1 MLDIGKFITDF
12 FKLQP
17 PSYKKDWES
26 VYEQMA
32 VHTNKKLPEKL
43 IKTQRPNETN
53 EIFQYRLCNYR
64 PITFGSMNRALDEL
78 YRIVNGIGYKI
89 NAPENIIQLLTQK
102 KFNNVPFSLFLQQCV
117 LRKMIEDPN
126 ALLVWL
132 PSGAGILKD
141 TERVEPLPYIVSSC
155 DIYYYDNE
163 VLAFLS
169 NEKSEVKVGNKT
181 TYDGKVY
188 YIMTKDKFYKLI
200 QTGLKTKDQYALEEI
215 YTHNIG
221 EIPYCILGGDMSE
234 FGYFNS
240 YFAPYVA
247 FGDEAI
253 VRFSD
258 WQAIMVNT
266 SFPFIEEFQIECEVT
281 DKPINKDSNPIDATE
296 EKFTGRKYIMKP
308 HARSPHNTIVRKS
321 NVDPSNPFQTAGL
334 NPEIPSVRFIQ
345 ANPESA
351 KYVEESWKALI
362 IMAEDA
368 LHLNLG
374 RGLIS
379 GVAKEI
385 DLTAQ
390 NTMISKIGNNFFDNI
405 MLSSVIYVDA
415 YYNFNK
421 ANHEAISIDKPSTY
435 NVKTEAD
442 IVAELTVLK
451 EKNAPSFFLQAS
463 SLDLAIKRF
472 SGDKLSQKIFTVI
485 SLTDPLYIYSAAEKQ
500 SMLISGGTTKEAY
513 ILDVNIYFL
522 LLNMAQQY
530 GVDAFIEMPIEAI
543 KKELETAMIPF
554 LPEEPTMIVDNVGS
568 EGDV

>member
-1 MLDIGKFITDF
+1 MFEIGKFITDF

-17 PSYKKDWES
+17 PSYKKQWEE

-32 VHTNKKLPEKL
+32 VHTNKKPPEHL
-43 IKTQRPNETN
+43 IKRQRPNETK
-53 EIFQYRLCNYR
+53 EIFDYRLCNYR

-89 NAPENIIQLLTQK
+89 NAPENVIQLLTQK
-102 KFNNVPFSLFLQQCV
+102 KFNNVPFVLFLQQCV

-132 PSGAGILKD
+132 PSGAGLISE
-141 TERVEPLPYIVSSC
+141 TERVEPLPYIVNSC
-155 DIYYYDNE
+155 DIYYSDQD

-169 NEKSEVKVGNKT
+169 NETSEVKIGNKT
-181 TYDGKVY
+181 TYEGKVY
-188 YIMTKDKFYKLI
+188 YILTKDKFYKLTQI
-200 QTGLKTKDQYALEEI
+200 GLKSKDQYRLDEI
-215 YTHNIG
+215 YTHDIG

-234 FGYFNS
+234 YGYFNS

-266 SFPFIEEFQIECEVT
+266 SFPFIEEFHVECEVT
-281 DKPINKDSNPIDATE
+281 DKEPDKSSNPIDTTE
-296 EKFTGRKYIMKP
+296 EKFTGRKYTMKK
-308 HARSPHNTIVRKS
+308 HVRSPHNTIVRKS
-321 NVDPSNPFQTAGL
+321 NVDPKNPFESPGL
-334 NPEIPSVRFIQ
+334 APEIPSVRFIQ
-345 ANPESA
+345 ASPDSA
-351 KYVEESWKALI
+351 RYVEESWKALI
-362 IMAEDA
+362 IMAEDS

-379 GVAKEI
+379 GKAKEI

-415 YYNFNK
+415 YYNFNP
-421 ANHEAISIDKPSTY
+421 ANHEEISIDKPSTY

-442 IVAELTVLK
+442 IVDELTVLK

-463 SLDLAIKRF
+463 SLDLAKKRF
-472 SGDKLSQKIFTVI
+472 SGDKLSQKIFSVI
-485 SLTDPLYIYSAAEKQ
+485 SLTDPLYIYSTTEKQ
-500 SMLISGGTTKEAY
+500 SMLLSGGTTKEAY

-522 LLNMAQQY
+522 LLNMADKK

-543 KKELETAMIPF
+543 QTELKTMLAPF
-554 LPEEPTMIVDNVGS
+554 LPEPVTPIMDDNGEV
-568 EGDV
+568 V

>member
-1 MLDIGKFITDF
+1 MFDIAKFITGF
-12 FKLQP
+12 FKLQA
-17 PSYKKDWES
+17 PSYKKNWEE

-32 VHTNKKLPEKL
+32 VHTNKKLPEHL
-43 IKTQRPNETN
+43 IKKQRPNETK
-53 EIFQYRLCNYR
+53 EIFDYRLCNYR

-89 NAPENIIQLLTQK
+89 NAPDNIIQLLTQK
-102 KFNNVPFSLFLQQCV
+102 KFNNVPFVLFLQQCV

-132 PSGAGILKD
+132 PSGEGIYKE
-141 TERVEPLPYIVSSC
+141 TERVEPMPYVVSSC
-155 DIYYYDNE
+155 DIYYYDQD

-169 NEKSEVKVGNKT
+169 NEHSEVKVGNKT
-181 TYDGKVY
+181 TFEGKVY
-188 YIMTKDKFYKLI
+188 YILTKDKFYKLI
-200 QTGLKTKDQYALEEI
+200 QVGLKSKDQYSLEEI

-234 FGYFNS
+234 YGYFNS

-281 DKPINKDSNPIDATE
+281 DKEPDKSSNPIPAEE
-296 EKFTGRKYIMKP
+296 EKFTGRKYTMKP
-308 HARSPHNTIVRKS
+308 HVRSPHNTIVRKS
-321 NVDPSNPFQTAGL
+321 NVDPKNPFETAGL

-362 IMAEDA
+362 IMAEDS

-415 YYNFNK
+415 YYNFNP
-421 ANHEAISIDKPSTY
+421 ANHEEISIDKPSTY

-442 IVAELTVLK
+442 ITNELTVLK
-451 EKNAPSFFLQAS
+451 EKNAPSFFLQES
-463 SLDLAIKRF
+463 SLDLAKKRF

-485 SLTDPLYIYSAAEKQ
+485 SLTNPLFIYSVGEKQ
-500 SMLISGGTTKEAY
+500 NMLMSGVITKENY
-513 ILDVNIYFL
+513 ILDLNIYFL
-522 LLNMAQQY
+522 LLKMAEKK
-530 GVDAFIEMPIEAI
+530 GIDAFIEMPIEEIQA
-543 KKELETAMIPF
+543 ELQAALVPF
-554 LPEEPTMIVDNVGS
+554 LPEPVTPITNDNGEV
-568 EGDV
+568 V